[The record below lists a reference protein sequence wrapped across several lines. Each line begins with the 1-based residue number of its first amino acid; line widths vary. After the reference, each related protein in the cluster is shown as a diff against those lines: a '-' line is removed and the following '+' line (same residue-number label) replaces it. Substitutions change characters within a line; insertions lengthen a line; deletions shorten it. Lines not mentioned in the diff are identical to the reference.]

1 MKTEDATLDQIV
13 WQCQTTDSSDLV
25 SLRKGIVVLNSDGEF
40 RVKALG
46 VYIRGDLR
54 VLRQGDQYL
63 THWHASIHDAVTD
76 LRRDYDNRAMEG
88 HGKLNELLISVRG
101 LL

>member
-13 WQCQTTDSSDLV
+13 WQCQTTDYSDYV
-25 SLRKGIVVLNSDGEF
+25 SLRKGIIVLNSEGEF

-46 VYIRGDLR
+46 VYIEGDLR
-54 VLRQGDQYL
+54 VLRQGDQYP
-63 THWHASIHDAVTD
+63 THWHASIYDAVTE
-76 LRRDYDNRAMEG
+76 LRRDYDQRAGEG
-88 HGKLNELLISVRG
+88 HGKLNELIISVKG